1 MQQGVKLMNN
11 VLFHAP
17 DTASEETKNVSRN
30 LILKSIVG
38 REMTNFR
45 EFSNINNQL
54 NSNIDAT
61 MKIADKM
68 YNIALKLSWAT
79 SSLATLIYNGFL
91 PRNKGNIASEAVEAA
106 SREWETAYN
115 KGELL

>member
-1 MQQGVKLMNN
+1 MNQ

-17 DTASEETKNVSRN
+17 DTANEQTKNVSRN

-45 EFSNINNQL
+45 EFNNVNNQL
-54 NSNIDAT
+54 NANIDSTA
-61 MKIADKM
+61 KIADKL

-91 PRNKGNIASEAVEAA
+91 PRNKGNIASAAVEEAT
-106 SREWETAYN
+106 REWETAYN